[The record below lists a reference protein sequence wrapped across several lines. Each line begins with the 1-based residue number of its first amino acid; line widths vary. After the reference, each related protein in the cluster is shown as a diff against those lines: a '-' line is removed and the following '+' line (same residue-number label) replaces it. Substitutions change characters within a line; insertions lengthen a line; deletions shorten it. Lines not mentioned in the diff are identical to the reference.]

1 MRSRCERYYETI
13 LPILRLLLRRRRAV
27 LHGKGESAVGKRS
40 ETAEPMQGFLAQRIR
55 RHTDREAVQSET
67 PERNRANQNG
77 VNRMTY
83 KIFRKVHC
91 KAYLQK
97 FSDGVHLECYEIDP
111 ESGAEIPTT
120 LSRWSADTKLKVT
133 AFRWEKEIMDLSN
146 FEADYVVKQYRR
158 RVEEEF
164 DGFLVGV
171 TRITTS
177 AQIGTDYYDDTYR
190 EYHRIFKIAE
200 TERVGVVYFKN
211 NMKRYVPLED
221 IKYVELVNDG
231 NESLRRWRKITL

>member
-1 MRSRCERYYETI
+1 
-13 LPILRLLLRRRRAV
+13 
-27 LHGKGESAVGKRS
+27 
-40 ETAEPMQGFLAQRIR
+40 
-55 RHTDREAVQSET
+55 
-67 PERNRANQNG
+67 
-77 VNRMTY
+77 MTH

-97 FSDGVHLECYEIDP
+97 FSDGVHLECFEIEP

-120 LSRWSADTKLKVT
+120 LSRWSVDKNINVT
-133 AFRWEKEIMDLSN
+133 ACRWEEEIKDLSAC
-146 FEADYVVKQYRR
+146 EGEYVVKQYRR

-190 EYHRIFKIAE
+190 EYHRIYKIAQ

-211 NMKRYVPLED
+211 NAKRYVPLED

-231 NESLRRWRKITL
+231 NESLRRWRKMT